1 MKDILIYKSTDADSR
16 SASKTATKDDLFQ
29 NTLSHIADVQNVGE
43 WLTNKFKNQL
53 AEHDHTK
60 LEYLDEFYNDFVEQ
74 LQSENKPN
82 FKEMPWFKNRHMTER
97 HHLNDSVP
105 EDVNLLDVLEMV
117 IDCTVAGLARSGSV
131 YPITIPG
138 DAIEKAIENTKN
150 LIIEN
155 SEIVDESLEKGKEEQ

>member
-117 IDCTVAGLARSGSV
+117 IDCTIAGLARSGSV

-138 DAIEKAIENTKN
+138 DVIEKAIENTKN

-155 SEIVDESLEKGKEEQ
+155 SEVVDESLEKGKEEQ

>member
-16 SASKTATKDDLFQ
+16 GASKTATKDDLFQ

-43 WLTNKFKNQL
+43 WLANKFKNQL

-138 DAIEKAIENTKN
+138 DVIEKAIENTKN

-155 SEIVDESLEKGKEEQ
+155 SEVVDESLEKGKEEQ